1 MAFLPQDRAA
11 ADALWE
17 DNKDTLRKLYI
28 SENMTLD
35 QVRGIMAGSHNFEAT
50 NSQYERKFKQ
60 WKFRK
65 HCKKKDWVTINRVIS
80 ERKREG
86 KESEVLMDGA
96 LLPLKKV
103 QREINRNKPTYS
115 LETYSGAPTPKVPEG
130 FMIRTP
136 LASPSPKMPA
146 RAMTYTYS
154 SVSTQEILE
163 NMILVPRAV
172 SHLREYESTS
182 FQEPVPL
189 EGEFF
194 RGIDLP
200 FFKFVAFYNSRVGGS
215 HMHNGR
221 LSELYRE
228 KPENSSRIL
237 GVKPNS
243 SFPQAETA
251 LESIRTTV
259 LNFVARTAGRSV
271 TRCTSLLL
279 STMHSIMPKVDIEG
293 PFPVIQT
300 MEQSTEHDR
309 ASEMVKFMFFLLSNN
324 LLDTKTST
332 ASEAVIS
339 WLRSN
344 EGTQLIENLPMME
357 GAGFESIAE
366 KLFQSAIL
374 AGDLSTVKALLRM
387 GLQPNKQVIQ
397 DEYGRRPSP
406 LLLACESN
414 DIELARCLIK
424 AGADVNGVNV
434 TANNTETPLITAI
447 QNSDSELVSLLLEKG
462 AQANRPDL
470 LNFQPL
476 IEAVEFRNIETVQL
490 LLSAGA
496 EVKSKRDSHYTALHA
511 AIYTEEPDFSNQEH
525 TLQLVKLLLKAGV
538 DINASLRQDSETP
551 GTYCGM
557 TALEMAACAGFLD
570 IIKLL
575 LSHGAEMTD
584 ATLFF
589 ATRSGITQ
597 VVHFLL
603 DAGANING
611 NAKHGNTALKEAVRC
626 EYDQIVE
633 ILLRRG
639 AIVNDPY
646 QGRGMTPLQEACCI
660 GHVDLAK
667 TLLKAGAV
675 VNADAGEND
684 PWSDGYINFQG
695 TALQAAAYCG
705 SAELV
710 RVLLNAGAN
719 PNAPVPEYGEAPLV
733 AAARKKDVCLV
744 TLLLDAGADVNV
756 NQASKR
762 DEDKTALQYAI
773 EWGNA
778 SIIEEL
784 LDAGAEFSES
794 TDSESVALIAAMK
807 SGDMTQIKNL
817 LDKGVDINSPS
828 AKLDGRTALSA
839 AAGEDNLDLVRYL
852 LSIGADSNDSVA
864 ILLAAEKRASI
875 EIIRT
880 LLTARLNVY
889 KCIGKKYGGAALQRA
904 IRNKDIERVRVLL
917 DAGVDVN
924 SYIPKGNHGSQEGFE
939 NRIRSGETAFGTA
952 VTEVKDDDLDLVR
965 LLLAAGADPSSIVVA
980 SPKQTALILAIPT
993 GSLSLI
999 RLLIEAGGLVNAPAV
1014 RGLRRTALQAAV
1026 EAGGLKLVQLL
1037 LSAGAD
1043 VNAAPAPYGGVT
1055 ALQAA
1060 AIKGYITVANTLLSH
1075 GAHVNA
1081 EPAKVNGRTAL
1092 EGAAEYGR
1100 IDMLQLLLDAGA
1112 QTEGSGQAQYE
1123 NAVNFASQNGHN
1135 AARRLLESYRARQ
1148 SVVLEQRI
1156 LPEGDSTGTDRS
1168 LGLDFDAIFNFDY
1181 EMMDQS

>member
-1 MAFLPQDRAA
+1 MTFLPQDRAA

-35 QVRGIMAGSHNFEAT
+35 QVRGIMAESHNFEATYEFHVSGLQT

-80 ERKREG
+80 KRKREG

-103 QREINRNKPTYS
+103 RKEINRNEPTYS

-146 RAMTYTYS
+146 RAMTYTCS
-154 SVSTQEILE
+154 SVSTQEMLE

-172 SHLREYESTS
+172 SHPREYESTS

-194 RGIDLP
+194 WGIDLP

-221 LSELYRE
+221 LSELYHE

-237 GVKPNS
+237 GIKPNS

-251 LESIRTTV
+251 FESIQTTV
-259 LNFVARTAGRSV
+259 LNFVARTTGRSV

-279 STMHSIMPKVDIEG
+279 PTMHSIMPKVDIEG
-293 PFPVIQT
+293 PFSVIQT
-300 MEQSTEHDR
+300 MEQPTEHDK
-309 ASEMVKFMFFLLSNN
+309 ATEMVKFMFFLLSNN
-324 LLDTKTST
+324 LLDMKTNA

-344 EGTQLIENLPMME
+344 EGTKLIENLPMME

-374 AGDLSTVKALLRM
+374 AKDLPTVKALLRT
-387 GLQPNKQVIQ
+387 GLQPDKQVIRN
-397 DEYGRRPSP
+397 DYGRRLSP
-406 LLLACESN
+406 LLLACGSN

-434 TANNTETPLITAI
+434 TANNTKTPLIAAI
-447 QNSDSELVSLLLEKG
+447 RNSDSELVSLLLEKG
-462 AQANRPDL
+462 AQANRPDSPD
-470 LNFQPL
+470 FRPL
-476 IEAVEFRNIETVQL
+476 IEAVKFGDIETVQL

-496 EVKSKRDSHYTALHA
+496 EVKPKQGSHYTALHA
-511 AIYTEEPDFSNQEH
+511 AFYHEEGPELLNQGGV
-525 TLQLVKLLLKAGV
+525 LRVVKLLLKAGV
-538 DINASLRQDSETP
+538 DINSSRGRDP
-551 GTYCGM
+551 GLDGT
-557 TALEMAACAGFLD
+557 TALDMAAYAGFLD
-570 IIKLL
+570 IIRLL
-575 LSHGAEMTD
+575 LSRGAETTD

-611 NAKHGNTALKEAVRC
+611 KTKYGNTALKEAVRT
-626 EYDQIVE
+626 ENVQMVE

-639 AIVNDPY
+639 ATVNDFY
-646 QGRGMTPLQEACCI
+646 YGRAMTPLQEACYI
-660 GHVDLAK
+660 GHVDLVK
-667 TLLKAGAV
+667 TLLEAGAL
-675 VNADAGEND
+675 VNPRAGEHY
-684 PWSDGYINFQG
+684 PWYDDGADFQG
-695 TALQAAAYCG
+695 TALQAAAHCG

-719 PNAPVPEYGEAPLV
+719 PNALVPEYGEAPLV

-756 NQASKR
+756 NQAPSR

-784 LDAGAEFSES
+784 LDAGAESSES
-794 TDSESVALIAAMK
+794 TDSESVALIAAVK
-807 SGDMTQIKNL
+807 SGDMTQIQNL

-839 AAGEDNLDLVRYL
+839 AAGENNLDLVRYL

-864 ILLAAEKRASI
+864 ILLAVEKRASI

-880 LLTARLNVY
+880 LLTARLNAY
-889 KCIGKKYGGAALQRA
+889 KCVGKKYGGAALQRA

-917 DAGVDVN
+917 DVGVDVN
-924 SYIPKGNHGSQEGFE
+924 SYVSKGNHGSQEGFD

-980 SPKQTALILAIPT
+980 SPKQTALILAIST

-1026 EAGGLKLVQLL
+1026 EAGNLKLVQLL
-1037 LSAGAD
+1037 LSVGTD

-1081 EPAKVNGRTAL
+1081 EPAKML
-1092 EGAAEYGR
+1092 ELKPKAAVKLN
-1100 IDMLQLLLDAGA
+1100 MKMQ
-1112 QTEGSGQAQYE
+1112 
-1123 NAVNFASQNGHN
+1123 
-1135 AARRLLESYRARQ
+1135 
-1148 SVVLEQRI
+1148 
-1156 LPEGDSTGTDRS
+1156 
-1168 LGLDFDAIFNFDY
+1168 
-1181 EMMDQS
+1181 